1 MQCLL
6 SIIQTPICT
15 VPILFCSFRPCNLL
29 LSSRHSNCNA
39 SISRMTLWCSATSNS
54 IYLPIRVGTCSG
66 AAPGYRLQPGDG
78 CGVLTLVCPHQSCL
92 AQPPTDS
99 ESVYS
104 QSQHP
109 PFEMQRLHS
118 TRCHVAFSQYR
129 CQVSLRQR
137 RKYVTC
143 EACLVLVMFTV
154 KVVFNIRLIAE
165 STHDE

>member
-1 MQCLL
+1 MSTLNLRLIRINNAMFAQHYPNTNLHSAQCQYYFSVSDLAIYSCLL
-6 SIIQTPICT
+6 
-15 VPILFCSFRPCNLL
+15 
-29 LSSRHSNCNA
+29 RHSNCNV
-39 SISRMTLWCSATSNS
+39 SISRMTLCCSATSNS

-129 CQVSLRQR
+129 CQVSLSRG
-137 RKYVTC
+137 
-143 EACLVLVMFTV
+143 ENM
-154 KVVFNIRLIAE
+154 
-165 STHDE
+165 